1 MRNSGAITGM
11 VTMIASTSGHID
23 VPARCNCAHIRR
35 AARNV
40 TRFYD
45 SCLAP
50 FGITINQFTTL
61 EYLNDNGP
69 LQMNDLAELLVMD
82 RATLGHNLRP
92 LLRDGLLSIEPDKK
106 DRRARIVTITRTGL
120 RHLEKV
126 RPRWAQA
133 QATFE
138 RAFGRSRAAEMR
150 LMMDTAAE
158 ARLELPT

>member
-1 MRNSGAITGM
+1 MSAI
-11 VTMIASTSGHID
+11 ID
-23 VPARCNCAHIRR
+23 VPARCNCAQIRR

-50 FGITINQFTTL
+50 FRITTNQFTTL
-61 EYLNDNGP
+61 EYLKDKGP
-69 LQMNDLAELLVMD
+69 LQMNELAELLVMD

-106 DRRARIVTITRTGL
+106 DRRARMVTITRTGL
-120 RHLEKV
+120 RRLEKV
-126 RPRWAQA
+126 RPRWEQA

-150 LMMDTAAE
+150 LMMGAAAD

>member
-1 MRNSGAITGM
+1 MAVM
-11 VTMIASTSGHID
+11 PASTSGNID
-23 VPARCNCAHIRR
+23 IPARCYCAHIRR

-45 SCLAP
+45 SCLVP

-61 EYLNDNGP
+61 EHLKDNGP
-69 LQMNDLAELLVMD
+69 LQMNELAELLVMD

-106 DRRARIVTITRTGL
+106 DRRARIVTITRAGL
-120 RHLEKV
+120 RRLEKV
-126 RPRWAQA
+126 RPRWEQA

-138 RAFGRSRAAEMR
+138 SAFGRSRAAEMR
-150 LMMDTAAE
+150 LMMDAAAE